1 MNEVFVSVI
10 MPVHN
15 EETYVQE
22 AVSSILEQTLT
33 ALELIVVNDAST
45 DRSDALIRSFT
56 DSRLVYVNNP
66 VQTGNYSCRN
76 QGAKLA
82 RGKYL
87 AVMDADDV
95 AFPERLERQYRYL
108 EEHPEVVAVGS
119 GCIFIPQHSPRKS
132 LQTHEEI
139 LLGLL
144 TDNTFVHS
152 SLMYRVEAF
161 RSLGGY
167 DETYYYSADYD
178 LACRLA
184 LSGPVVNL
192 PAPLIYYRW
201 HPEQI
206 SQKHVAEQAGFAEK
220 IRKKYCLNFINHF
233 KGPEQEEAGYPDVAV
248 ARMGRII
255 ALYTYA
261 RHSAGEACL
270 QLAENELDRLLSS
283 LSMNAPCRLDN
294 GILGI
299 ACGIAYL
306 LRNGF
311 VEGDENEVLESI
323 DELFLMH
330 LTNCPD
336 ADDIDR
342 YGWLHYF
349 RLRLSSVSLGQA
361 DRKYLELRQFLI
373 YLFDRLIRSCR
384 KEVRLSGQALDEIS
398 WFHRQKYCPVITG
411 RLLGLNRQENDK
423 PVTLPQM
430 QGKVSFLIPL
440 RVDSEERSRNL
451 DAVLE
456 NLYDIGEA
464 DIWILEADKTPCY
477 QLKLKSSRI
486 HYLFVEDSDPVFHRT
501 RYLNRLLHETDADIA
516 GIWDTDVIL
525 PENQIHTAIE
535 AIKARKAIMAFP
547 YDGFFCMLNPKMSD
561 SYRNSPSIIL
571 LEDYFKKCN
580 AKWYFYSVGGAFL
593 VNRKRYLQAGGEN
606 ESFYG
611 WGPEDIERVKRM
623 EILDMPIYR
632 APGAIYHLYH
642 PRKENSYYSSNES
655 IEFQNRRELL
665 KVCSMTKEELSA
677 YIHTWVS
684 RKAFD
689 KDCRI

>member
-15 EETYVQE
+15 EEAYVQE

-119 GCIFIPQHSPRKS
+119 GCIFIPQHSPQKS

-144 TDNTFVHS
+144 TGNTFVHS
-152 SLMYRVEAF
+152 SLMYRAEAF

-184 LSGPVVNL
+184 LYGPVVNL
-192 PAPLIYYRW
+192 PPPLIYYRW

-233 KGPEQEEAGYPDVAV
+233 KGPEQEEADYPDVAV

-283 LSMNAPCRLDN
+283 LSTNAPCRLDN

-299 ACGIAYL
+299 VCGIVYL

-323 DELFLMH
+323 DTLFFRCL
-330 LTNCPD
+330 D
-336 ADDIDR
+336 AWTDTDEIDC

-349 RLRLSSVSLGQA
+349 RLRLS
-361 DRKYLELRQFLI
+361 
-373 YLFDRLIRSCR
+373 C
-384 KEVRLSGQALDEIS
+384 RLSDRQDGTERMWRERLARLLNRLAEGWWQRHGMKREERTEVE
-398 WFHRQKYCPVITG
+398 WFHRQNICPEVIEG
-411 RLLGLNRQENDK
+411 VMGLAE
-423 PVTLPQM
+423 
-430 QGKVSFLIPL
+430 
-440 RVDSEERSRNL
+440 
-451 DAVLE
+451 
-456 NLYDIGEA
+456 
-464 DIWILEADKTPCY
+464 WTPDE
-477 QLKLKSSRI
+477 K
-486 HYLFVEDSDPVFHRT
+486 
-501 RYLNRLLHETDADIA
+501 
-516 GIWDTDVIL
+516 
-525 PENQIHTAIE
+525 
-535 AIKARKAIMAFP
+535 
-547 YDGFFCMLNPKMSD
+547 
-561 SYRNSPSIIL
+561 
-571 LEDYFKKCN
+571 
-580 AKWYFYSVGGAFL
+580 
-593 VNRKRYLQAGGEN
+593 
-606 ESFYG
+606 
-611 WGPEDIERVKRM
+611 
-623 EILDMPIYR
+623 
-632 APGAIYHLYH
+632 
-642 PRKENSYYSSNES
+642 
-655 IEFQNRRELL
+655 
-665 KVCSMTKEELSA
+665 
-677 YIHTWVS
+677 
-684 RKAFD
+684 
-689 KDCRI
+689 